1 MSIQRFSAPYLQ
13 HPVRQGM
20 CSPAAAPPKAE
31 EEAPMKKTR
40 QEKQQDKKDFRKALQ
55 QELREHKSSF
65 IVFYTLR
72 ALAIVI

>member
-1 MSIQRFSAPYLQ
+1 
-13 HPVRQGM
+13 
-20 CSPAAAPPKAE
+20 
-31 EEAPMKKTR
+31 MKKTR

-72 ALAIVI
+72 ALAIVILIRQVFQGNYESAFYCILARVLLYLPS